1 MTTRR
6 VVRVV
11 ISSVLVASCSGTA
24 NAPATQVAELPTP
37 RIVYVTPDPAAQPT
51 PLVIFVTPGPSAEPT
66 PEATPSPTPEPTLK
80 PTPEPTPEPTPA
92 PTPKPTAKTTFADLV
107 AAAIKVKYSE
117 LFRNSE
123 KYEFEQVAF
132 SGQIIQ
138 VLDAGDGTY
147 NFRINVTKGDY
158 GFWDDTVF
166 VAYEGKRFLE
176 DDIVQF
182 VGTYTGPYSYE
193 STFGATITIPGFI
206 LYDVKMKCLDCA

>member
-6 VVRVV
+6 AVRVG
-11 ISSVLVASCSGTA
+11 IASVLVASCSGTA
-24 NAPATQVAELPTP
+24 SAPATQIAELPTP
-37 RIVYVTPDPAAQPT
+37 QIVYVTPDPASQPT
-51 PLVIFVTPGPSAEPT
+51 PLVIFVTPEPTAEQTPEPT
-66 PEATPSPTPEPTLK
+66 PQPTLK
-80 PTPEPTPEPTPA
+80 PTPKPTPQ
-92 PTPKPTAKTTFADLV
+92 PTPKPTAKVTFADLV

-123 KYEFEQVAF
+123 KYEYEQVTF

-138 VLDAGDGTY
+138 VLDGGDGTY

-158 GFWDDTVF
+158 GLWDDTVF

-176 DDIVQF
+176 NDIVQF